1 VNAAAGSAGGHGGHD
16 ETQHNPASHPFD
28 VGLQPE
34 RTALAWR
41 RTALALIVA
50 AVVGIRVLPA
60 LLGPW
65 VLIPAGAG
73 IAIAVAVLV
82 ASHRRYCVQHERLTK
97 AGIARIPLLDGALPG
112 LMALVTIFAGLA
124 CTAIVVSANLP

>member
-1 VNAAAGSAGGHGGHD
+1 MNAAAGSGGGHGGND
-16 ETQHNPASHPFD
+16 HNRASHPFD

-65 VLIPAGAG
+65 ALIPAGAG
-73 IAIAVAVLV
+73 IVIAVGVLV
-82 ASHRRYCVQHERLTK
+82 ASHRRYRVQHERLTR
-97 AGIARIPLLDGALPG
+97 AATARIPLLDGTLPG
-112 LMALVTIFAGLA
+112 LMALVTILAGLA
-124 CTAIVVSANLP
+124 CTAIVASVNLS